1 MFTKWYNLAFS
12 LKCRLKPGCNLGP
25 ILFKVFISDL
35 TQSWGDRGWGGGG
48 LKSSC
53 PGGGMYSTV
62 HPYEKLNNF

>member
-25 ILFKVFISDL
+25 ILFKVFINDL
-35 TQSWGDRGWGGGG
+35 TQSWGDRDGGGG

-53 PGGGMYSTV
+53 PRGGMYSTV